1 MDYDTYLKLKEIV
14 EDFTWTEA
22 KTMRDKPHS
31 YNVKA
36 RNMNKELFEYLARA
50 IRIHGKPKKFFS
62 MTIMYLEIDDFHYW
76 SMDKAE
82 DNPNYCKLI
91 NRALIKDHNYNL

>member
-1 MDYDTYLKLKEIV
+1 MDYDTYLKLKEVV
-14 EDFTWTEA
+14 EDFTWTQA

-36 RNMNKELFEYLARA
+36 RNMNKEWFEYLANA
-50 IRIHGKPKKFFS
+50 IQIHGTPKKFFS
-62 MTIMYLEIDDFHYW
+62 MTIMYLEIDDYHYW
-76 SMDKAE
+76 TMHKADE
-82 DNPNYCKLI
+82 NPKYHKLI

>member
-1 MDYDTYLKLKEIV
+1 MDFDTYLKLKEIV
-14 EDFTWTEA
+14 GDFTWSEA

-36 RNMNKELFEYLARA
+36 RNTNKEWFEYLAKA
-50 IRIHGKPKKFFS
+50 IVVYGTPKKFYS
-62 MTIMYLEIDDFHYW
+62 MTIMYLEIDEYHYW
-76 SMDKAE
+76 TMDKAS
-82 DNPNYCKLI
+82 DNPNQCKLI